1 MNMNAPKK
9 DSGIEQA
16 ESAKQKY
23 KKLIEFLEN
32 EIWLQIPSSQLGI
45 RLSKAEEEE
54 ILGFDDSDV
63 L

>member
-1 MNMNAPKK
+1 MNGPKK

-23 KKLIEFLEN
+23 KKLVELLEN
-32 EIWLQIPSSQLGI
+32 EIWPQIPSSQLGV

-54 ILGFDDSDV
+54 ILGFEE
-63 L
+63 